1 MADRIRKADYF
12 KMESRNVPGE
22 GAKVLE
28 VLRDAKVNLLAFT
41 GFPRGRKAQMDFIPE
56 NSALFV
62 RAVKRAGY
70 RVSAK
75 KTVFLVQGGDRIGAL
90 QGVME
95 KLGQAAV
102 NVIALDAVSGGKGH
116 FGAMLWV
123 KPTDV
128 RRAAKA
134 LGVS

>member
-1 MADRIRKADYF
+1 MAERIRKADYF

-22 GAKVLE
+22 GARVLE
-28 VLRDAKVNLLAFT
+28 ILRDAKVNLLAFT
-41 GFPRGRKAQMDFIPE
+41 GFPRGRKVQMDFVPE
-56 NSALFV
+56 NSAAFL
-62 RAVKRAGY
+62 RAVRRAGY

-75 KTVFLVQGGDRIGAL
+75 KTVFLVQGGDRVGAL
-90 QGVME
+90 HGVVE
-95 KLGQAAV
+95 KLAQAAV
-102 NVIALDAVSGGKGH
+102 NVTALDAVSDGKGH

-123 KPTDV
+123 KAADV